1 MEQENLNG
9 VSDENTAADFCGI
22 QGLLVRAGLC
32 VVKFL
37 AAILLGIVK
46 TAAFFLHEAAAFLG
60 MVKKTVK
67 WLIRQTTASIRRRHA
82 KNKEL
87 QKAVIKAKSEG
98 KREYM
103 SAIARFTASYLFGE
117 DGIVP
122 TAINYIAPIVSAAFL
137 IGIVNFGS
145 GLEYGIS
152 VSYNGKEIGMIAS
165 EADYE
170 QAEREVIQR
179 MSNLSDSDSLRH
191 SAELSLKIVSGG
203 DKFLSA
209 DQLANVML
217 ESSDE
222 ELAEAY
228 GIYIDGDFIGAV
240 TDKNPIQDALDNR
253 LLNFHAEG
261 DVSNI
266 SYRNKIEY
274 TKGLYLVS
282 SIMEQEAAV
291 SKLTSSEK
299 KRKIYVAVTGDSAV
313 TISQKYNMKLD
324 ELYELNPDISEG
336 VTPGQMIN
344 VTETESFLPIQ
355 YVLRATTVTFL
366 DYETIEYE
374 TASLNVG
381 ARAVLVKGIKGE
393 KTSDIEITYVDG
405 VEHSRRT
412 VHSEITREPVV
423 EQIGIGTYS
432 ARPDS
437 PDTILTGSGE
447 FGWPVD
453 GGYVSDPFISNR
465 NHKGLDIAAP
475 EGTNI
480 YAAGDGIVIA
490 AGWNP
495 GGYGYFVEIDHLNGY
510 QTVYAH
516 MSMVFASEGQTVT
529 RGQLIGAVGNTGYSN
544 GAHCHLEVRYLNVC
558 LDPAAFINT
567 VNAFSD
573 DDDEDSSDK

>member
-1 MEQENLNG
+1 MEQENLT
-9 VSDENTAADFCGI
+9 ENAEEASKADFGGI
-22 QGLLVRAGLC
+22 SGLLVRAGLC

-37 AAILLGIVK
+37 ALILLGVVK
-46 TAAFFLHEAAAFLG
+46 TACFIRDEAADFLRLLKRVG
-60 MVKKTVK
+60 M
-67 WLIRQTTASIRRRHA
+67 WLLRQTTASIRRRHA

-87 QKAVIKAKSEG
+87 QRSVVKAKSEG

-103 SAIARFTASYLFGE
+103 SAVARFTASYLFGE
-117 DGIVP
+117 DGIIP
-122 TAINYIAPIVSAAFL
+122 TALNYIAPIVSAAFL
-137 IGIVNFGS
+137 IGIVKFGS

-152 VSYNGKEIGMIAS
+152 VNYNGKEIGMIAS

-170 QAEREVIQR
+170 TAEREVSQR
-179 MSNLSDSDSLRH
+179 MAHLADNGTQRN
-191 SAELSLKIVSGG
+191 SAELSLRIVSGG
-203 DKFLSA
+203 DKFLNA
-209 DQLANVML
+209 EQLANVML

-228 GIYIDGDFIGAV
+228 GIYIDGEFIGAV
-240 TDKNPIQDALDNR
+240 MDKNPIQDALDNR
-253 LLNFHAEG
+253 LLDFHAEG

-299 KRKIYVAVTGDSAV
+299 KRKIYVALTGDSAV

-355 YVLRATTVTFL
+355 YVLRATAVTFL

-381 ARAVLVKGIKGE
+381 SRAVLVKGIKGE

-437 PDTILTGSGE
+437 PNTILTGSGE

-480 YAAGDGIVIA
+480 YAAGDGIVVA

-516 MSMVFASEGQTVT
+516 MSTVFASEGQTVK

-558 LDPAAFINT
+558 LDPASFINT
-567 VNAFSD
+567 VNAFND
-573 DDDEDSSDK
+573 DDDEDSADE

>member
-87 QKAVIKAKSEG
+87 QRSVVKAKSEG